1 MQRRSLFRLSGASLA
16 LGAGGLLAGK
26 AFAQSSAPQ
35 NHAGH
40 DHAAMMAA
48 AKAAPAKPRKYDSLV
63 KPMSECM
70 AAVQVC
76 MNHCQVVLAT
86 GDKSMGDCLRTAL
99 DCDVV
104 CGAALKAAGLN
115 SAYTPALAKTAQAAM
130 EACVK
135 SCKPHIEHHA
145 ECKGCHDACLAA
157 IDAIRKMA

>member
-1 MQRRSLFRLSGASLA
+1 MQRRHALTFAAGAAALA
-16 LGAGGLLAGK
+16 ANGLLSSRA
-26 AFAQSSAPQ
+26 AAQD
-35 NHAGH
+35 HAGH

-48 AKAAPAKPRKYDSLV
+48 AKAAPAKPRKYDALV
-63 KPMSECM
+63 KPLSECM

-145 ECKGCHDACLAA
+145 ECKGCHDACLVA

>member
-1 MQRRSLFRLSGASLA
+1 MQRRSLFRLSGATLA
-16 LGAGGLLAGK
+16 LGAGGLWAARANAQTAAGHD
-26 AFAQSSAPQ
+26 
-35 NHAGH
+35 HAGH
-40 DHAAMMAA
+40 DHASMMAVA
-48 AKAAPAKPRKYDSLV
+48 QASPAKPRKYDSLV
-63 KPMSECM
+63 KPLADCS

-76 MNHCQVVLAT
+76 LNHCQVVLAT

-104 CGAALKAAGLN
+104 CGATLKAAGLN

-157 IDAIRKMA
+157 IDAIRKLG